1 MRYGRNLASSMFDI
15 FNYTFMTLFALA
27 ALIPFIHIV
36 SVSFASPVEAITK
49 RFLLV
54 PTQFSL
60 ATYKTLLGKESVKN
74 ALLMSGLITVC
85 GVALSL
91 LFCTLMAYPLSIRSL
106 KGRKVIMLL
115 VVFTMLFRA
124 GIIPQYMV
132 VMQLGLINNLMSVL
146 LPTSVNAFYLIIMIN
161 FFKEIPEEMR
171 ESARVDG
178 GNELR
183 ILISIVLPLSKPILA
198 SLGLFFAVAYW
209 NNFISP
215 MLYLNNPKLWPV
227 QIILRQIVL
236 LSEGISEVSDPEL
249 IEPPAKTIKMGII
262 VIGTLPI
269 LCVYPFLQK
278 HFAKG
283 VMLGSIKG

>member
-1 MRYGRNLASSMFDI
+1 MRYKRSFSSVLFDV
-15 FNYTFMTLFALA
+15 FNYSFMTLFALA

-49 RFLLV
+49 KFLLI
-54 PTQFSL
+54 PSEFSL
-60 ATYKTLLGKESVKN
+60 ATYKTLLARQSVKD
-74 ALLMSGLITVC
+74 ALIMSCLITLG

-91 LFCTLMAYPLSIRSL
+91 MFCTLMAYPLSVKSL
-106 KGRKVIMLL
+106 RGRKILMLM
-115 VVFTMLFRA
+115 VVFTMLFRP

-132 VMQLGLINNLMSVL
+132 IMNLGLINNILSVL

-161 FFKEIPEEMR
+161 FFKEIPGELR

-178 GNELR
+178 CNELR
-183 ILISIVLPLSKPILA
+183 ILLSIVLPLSKPILA

-209 NNFISP
+209 NNFIAP
-215 MLYLNNPKLWPV
+215 MLYLNNPKLWPI

-236 LSEGISEVSDPEL
+236 LSEGISEITDPEL
-249 IEPPAKTIKMGII
+249 IEPPAKTIKMGVI

-269 LCVYPFLQK
+269 LLVYPFLQK

-283 VMLGSIKG
+283 IMLGSIKG

>member
-1 MRYGRNLASSMFDI
+1 MKYKRNILSVLFDI
-15 FNYTFMTLFALA
+15 FNYSFMTIFALS

-49 RFLLV
+49 RFLLI

-60 ATYKTLLGKESVKN
+60 ATYKALLGKESVKN
-74 ALLMSGLITVC
+74 ALFMSCAITIG
-85 GVALSL
+85 GVAISL
-91 LFCTLMAYPLSIRSL
+91 LFSTLMAYPLSIRSL
-106 KGRKVIMLL
+106 KGRKVLMLM

-132 VMQLGLINNLMSVL
+132 IMRLGLINNLMSVL

-161 FFKEIPEEMR
+161 FFKEIPDEMR

-183 ILISIVLPLSKPILA
+183 ILVSIVLPLSKPILA
-198 SLGLFFAVAYW
+198 SLGLFISVAYW

-215 MLYLNNPKLWPV
+215 MLYLNNPKLWPI

-249 IEPPAKTIKMGII
+249 IEPPAKTLKMGVI

-283 VMLGSIKG
+283 IMLGSIKG